1 LNFKKYKTQELHRER
16 KKAIKK
22 LKEYPIS
29 WDIDIHSVIK
39 TVASLIIIDG
49 ELKKKKKE
57 LD

>member
-1 LNFKKYKTQELHRER
+1 MDYKKYKTQELHRER

-22 LKEYPIS
+22 YPIS
-29 WDIDIHSVIK
+29 WDIDIHSVMK

-57 LD
+57 LN

>member
-1 LNFKKYKTQELHRER
+1 MNFKKYKTQELHRER

-29 WDIDIHSVIK
+29 WDIDIIPVIK
-39 TVASLIIIDG
+39 TMVSLMIIDE